1 MAVQHDV
8 AAREVGAAKTDAGDD
23 GGEEQNSSDNKKERV
38 VFGGTLEI
46 QSKPLPRDV
55 TRASLIRFFDEERES
70 NIALI
75 ASAGG
80 DRVTERIPRTPEL
93 NEYWQDCSHDTYG
106 IEYLPSDGDPIFATN
121 TTTSYRGLFFSLTT
135 TTYNGIKTIIPS
147 TDDND
152 DDSSMPK
159 YVLNMIA
166 EQQHPE
172 GLPPVVW
179 AFHKI
184 CSFCAGRD
192 SLKPCGRAQGIMSV
206 VEIAGDDGADGS
218 HAEEHQK
225 QSHYALSFSIDISI
239 QIEFPKRLIK
249 IMPLKKDKAEKV
261 VSKQILKAVSKDIE
275 RNLQVFYQLFLDWYA
290 DETNE
295 AKEVETLDGGVA
307 KSEL

>member
-93 NEYWQDCSHDTYG
+93 NEYWQACCHDTYG
-106 IEYLPSDGDPIFATN
+106 IEYLPSYGDPVYATN

-135 TTYNGIKTIIPS
+135 TTYNGIKSNP
-147 TDDND
+147 
-152 DDSSMPK
+152 
-159 YVLNMIA
+159 
-166 EQQHPE
+166 
-172 GLPPVVW
+172 
-179 AFHKI
+179 
-184 CSFCAGRD
+184 
-192 SLKPCGRAQGIMSV
+192 
-206 VEIAGDDGADGS
+206 
-218 HAEEHQK
+218 
-225 QSHYALSFSIDISI
+225 
-239 QIEFPKRLIK
+239 
-249 IMPLKKDKAEKV
+249 
-261 VSKQILKAVSKDIE
+261 
-275 RNLQVFYQLFLDWYA
+275 
-290 DETNE
+290 
-295 AKEVETLDGGVA
+295 
-307 KSEL
+307 